1 MRVNLLCLGAV
12 GIGSVILSVADRL
25 GLFEKHSVDV
35 CLVPLTGTQIPDLTN
50 TNPMGHI
57 GAPAAL
63 MRAAGGTDLK
73 ILACF
78 DNALL
83 SSALVVR
90 ADFRTPEQLKGQRLG
105 ARVVGAAMWWQIRR

>member
-1 MRVNLLCLGAV
+1 MSVNLLCLGAV
-12 GIGSVILSVADRL
+12 GIGSIILSVADRL
-25 GLFEKHSVDV
+25 GLFQKHGVDV
-35 CLVPLTGTQIPDLTN
+35 SLVTVTGTQVPNLT
-50 TNPMGHI
+50 TANPMGHI

-83 SSALVVR
+83 SGALVV
-90 ADFRTPEQLKGQRLG
+90 
-105 ARVVGAAMWWQIRR
+105 